1 MTRSRLGIAIGAV
14 VALLALGS
22 GAAWAGGHGRHD
34 NGGRHGAAAAAVR
47 AGGSNVVTAYLGI
60 TAAQLRAD
68 LKAGQTLAQIANAT
82 PGKSA
87 AGLVQALTDAAK
99 TRLDAAVAAGK
110 LTSAQEQFV
119 LAKLTPAITAFVN
132 RAGAK
137 TPTVPLPGVKDAL
150 AYLGLTPAQV
160 IADLA
165 SGKTLGQIADA
176 TPGKSA
182 AGLIQTLTAAAKAE
196 LDSAVSAGVITPAR
210 EQALLTR
217 VTALVTAAV
226 NGHLHLPVV
235 GGHR

>member
-1 MTRSRLGIAIGAV
+1 MTRSRLGIATGA
-14 VALLALGS
+14 AAAILAVGA
-22 GAAWAGGHGRHD
+22 GAAWAGGHGGHD
-34 NGGRHGAAAAAVR
+34 DGGRRAAAPARAH
-47 AGGSNVVTAYLGI
+47 AGGANVVTDYLGI

-87 AGLVQALTDAAK
+87 AGLVQALTAAAK
-99 TRLDAAVAAGK
+99 ARLDAAVAAGR
-110 LTSAQEQFV
+110 LTSAQEQFA

-132 RAGAK
+132 GASAK
-137 TPTVPLPGVKDAL
+137 RVTLPLPGVKEAL
-150 AYLGLTPAQV
+150 AYLGLTPAQIV
-160 IADLA
+160 ADLA

-182 AGLIQTLTAAAKAE
+182 AGLIQTLTTAAKAE

-210 EQALLTR
+210 EQALLSR
-217 VTALVTAAV
+217 VTALVTAVV
-226 NGHLHLPVV
+226 NGHLHLPFA